1 MTYSRSPK
9 ATTMTRYEK
18 ILKGAADYCAYYRHN
33 VHHFA
38 RDYLHL
44 DLALFQKI
52 LLVMMNVSKIIA
64 FIASRGAGKTYLS
77 AVFCV
82 IRCILWPGTKI
93 AIASG
98 TRGQSITVL
107 EKIIAELVPASP
119 ELKAEIDWKQTKV
132 NNTQGIIFFHNS
144 SFIKVVTASDSARS
158 NRANVI
164 LLDEAR
170 LIPKFIIDTILKK
183 FLTQQRMPAYRQ
195 LTPKERKAE
204 RAKEKNKTLYLTSAY
219 WSDHWLY
226 TRCRDICRFMLDDT
240 NAQFVCGIPY
250 QLPVHEGIIN
260 QDTILDE
267 ISESDFN
274 EITFSMEYGALF
286 YGVGQDAFFDFESVS
301 KNRRIKYPMLSERL
315 AFKLGND
322 PLVRIP
328 SKVHNEIRL
337 LSADIALMSSKK
349 NNNDATAIFINQ
361 MLPTKSGRYTNNIV
375 YADSME
381 GRRTEEQALVIR
393 KLYDEY
399 DCDYIVLDTNGV
411 GLGVYDALARELSDP
426 ETGEQYPALS
436 CINDKTMAERCTVI
450 GADKVIWS
458 VKASAQFNSDCAV
471 LLRDGFKSGRI
482 RLLVN
487 EYDTDALLGEIKKYN
502 SLTPPEKLQV
512 KMPYVH
518 TTLLIDELTK
528 LLHDETGGKVKVYER
543 SGMRKDRY
551 SSLSYNYY
559 VATQLESKMNRRHAS
574 GTNDPDI
581 FVIKAPHHNERTVS
595 TKNGRRNSSGWYQ

>member
-1 MTYSRSPK
+1 
-9 ATTMTRYEK
+9 MTRYERV
-18 ILKGAADYCAYYRHN
+18 LKGAADYCAYYRAN
-33 VHHFA
+33 IHHFA

-44 DLALFQKI
+44 ELALFQKI

-64 FIASRGAGKTYLS
+64 FIASRGIGKTFLS

-82 IRCILWPGTKI
+82 IRCILYPGTKI

-98 TRGQSITVL
+98 TRGQSIVVL
-107 EKIIAELVPASP
+107 EKIITELVPMSP
-119 ELKAEIDWKQTKV
+119 ELKAEIDWKQSKV
-132 NNTQGIIFFHNS
+132 NNTQGIIYFLNS
-144 SFIKVVTASDSARS
+144 SYIKVVTASDSARS
-158 NRANVI
+158 NRANI
-164 LLDEAR
+164 LLLDEAR
-170 LIPKFIIDTILKK
+170 LIPKHIIDTILKK
-183 FLTQQRMPAYRQ
+183 FLTQQRMPGYKK
-195 LTPKERKAE
+195 LSPKERKTE
-204 RAKEKNKTLYLTSAY
+204 RAKEKNKTMYLTSAY

-226 TRCRDICRFMLDDT
+226 NRCRDICKFMLDDT

-260 QDTILDE
+260 PDAILDE

-286 YGVGQDAFFDFESVS
+286 YGVGADAFFDFESVS
-301 KNRRIKYPMLSERL
+301 KNRRIQYPMLSDRL
-315 AFKLGND
+315 AYKLGSD

-328 SKVHNEIRL
+328 QKQHNEIRL

-361 MLPTKSGRYTNNIV
+361 MMPTKSGRYTNNIV

-381 GRRTEEQALVIR
+381 GRRTEEQALTIR
-393 KLYDEY
+393 KLFDEY
-399 DCDYIVLDTNGV
+399 SCDYIVLDTNGV

-426 ETGEQYPALS
+426 DTGELYPALS
-436 CINDKTMAERCTVI
+436 CINDKTMAERCAVI

-458 VKASAQFNSDCAV
+458 IKASAQFNSDCAV

-487 EYDTDALLGEIKKYN
+487 EYDAETLLGEIKKYN
-502 SLTPPEKLQV
+502 SLTPSERAEVKL
-512 KMPYVH
+512 PYIH
-518 TTLLIDELTK
+518 TTLLIDELVK

-559 VATQLESKMNRRHAS
+559 VATQLEGKMNKRRAAGS
-574 GTNDPDI
+574 GSTDI
-581 FVIKAPHHNERTVS
+581 FVVKPPQSYGGVVNS
-595 TKNGRRNSSGWYQ
+595 GNGKRNGSSWR

>member
-1 MTYSRSPK
+1 
-9 ATTMTRYEK
+9 MTRYER

-64 FIASRGAGKTYLS
+64 FIASRGTGKTYLS

-107 EKIIAELVPASP
+107 EKIITELVPASP
-119 ELKAEIDWKQTKV
+119 ELRAEIDWKQTKV
-132 NNTQGIIFFHNS
+132 NNTQGIIYFHNS
-144 SFIKVVTASDSARS
+144 SYIKVVTASDSARS
-158 NRANVI
+158 NRANI
-164 LLDEAR
+164 LLLDEAR

-226 TRCRDICRFMLDDT
+226 TRCRDICKFMLDEN

-274 EITFSMEYGALF
+274 EITFSMEYGAMF
-286 YGVGQDAFFDFESVS
+286 YGVGADAFFDFDSVS
-301 KNRRIKYPMLSERL
+301 KNRRIKYPMLGERL
-315 AFKLGND
+315 ACKLGND
-322 PLVRIP
+322 PLVKIP
-328 SKVHNEIRL
+328 PKQHNEIRL

-361 MLPTKSGRYTNNIV
+361 MTPTKTGRYMNNIV

-393 KLYDEY
+393 KLFDEY

-411 GLGVYDALARELSDP
+411 GLGVFDALARELSDP
-426 ETGEQYPALS
+426 DTGELYPALS
-436 CINDKTMAERCTVI
+436 CCNDKTMAERCTVI

-458 VKASAQFNSDCAV
+458 IKASAQFNSDCAV

-487 EYDTDALLGEIKKYN
+487 EYDADVLLGEIKKYN
-502 SLTPPEKLQV
+502 SLNPPEKLEL
-512 KMPYVH
+512 KLPYMH

-551 SSLSYNYY
+551 SSLSYNFY
-559 VATQLESKMNRRHAS
+559 VATQLEGKMNRRHAAS
-574 GTNDPDI
+574 TVDSNI
-581 FVIKAPHHNERTVS
+581 FVVKPPNSNGRMVNS
-595 TKNGRRNSSGWYQ
+595 KNGRRNNSSWR